1 MNVSFSKILEQIPE
15 NPPPLYLHGLRGSS
29 KSLLL
34 KEIQTSLDRPL
45 VVITD
50 TYENAERLLRDL
62 SYYLGEEG
70 LCLFPPWD
78 VMPYDL
84 FSPHRSLV
92 GQRLQC
98 LHLLLENACRVV
110 ITTPH
115 SVLFQGML

>member
-34 KEIQTSLDRPL
+34 KQIQTSLDRPL

-62 SYYLGEEG
+62 SYYLGAVSYTH
-70 LCLFPPWD
+70 LTLPTISD
-78 VMPYDL
+78 V
-84 FSPHRSLV
+84 
-92 GQRLQC
+92 
-98 LHLLLENACRVV
+98 
-110 ITTPH
+110 
-115 SVLFQGML
+115 

>member
-50 TYENAERLLRDL
+50 T
-62 SYYLGEEG
+62 
-70 LCLFPPWD
+70 
-78 VMPYDL
+78 
-84 FSPHRSLV
+84 
-92 GQRLQC
+92 
-98 LHLLLENACRVV
+98 
-110 ITTPH
+110 
-115 SVLFQGML
+115 